1 MPASVEDQLRSAESA
16 LSFLRDEHSRTLS
29 GLHEEIDRLQTRCK
43 ELTFSLT
50 LQSSQ
55 SQTRTKEHN
64 SLQHGVKKSW
74 RKQLFDPDSVLSH
87 PVFTMTARD
96 SVVSRGAPDSA
107 RTAVGQEWEQL
118 QSLIEEK
125 EKKIYYLERE
135 LRLRED
141 SYLAE
146 LARKNRQ
153 VALLTRR
160 LHSRPAAI
168 VQISTTPR
176 VVRKTKARKASDDAN
191 HAGEESVSESVSAN
205 GSSDDHSIL
214 QKKSTQTRLPSLSTS
229 LPSFPPQD
237 RTMSAVARRG
247 KAGSA
252 HVYTGGRANG
262 KPSPAVKPDVDHS
275 SRQSSA
281 KTTRSQRVSASS
293 TASRKPPQQGG
304 GKGHQP
310 SPFIVDI
317 PTELF
322 LQIRPAPAILP
333 PIAGR
338 GRHAWRTRRGRSIQ
352 APLAKHREVETTERP
367 QKPPPPAVES
377 IAVGTVAS
385 PGTEVKPVEQSRADC
400 S

>member
-16 LSFLRDEHSRTLS
+16 LSFLRSEHSRTLA
-29 GLHEEIDRLQTRCK
+29 GLHEEIERLQTRCK

-55 SQTRTKEHN
+55 SQTRAKEHD
-64 SLQHGVKKSW
+64 SLHHGTKKSW
-74 RKQLFDPDSVLSH
+74 RKELFDPESVLSH
-87 PVFTMTARD
+87 PAFTMTARD
-96 SVVSRGAPDSA
+96 SSISRGAPDSA
-107 RTAVGQEWEQL
+107 RTAVGQERDQL
-118 QSLIEEK
+118 QSMIEEK

-168 VQISTTPR
+168 VQISPR
-176 VVRKTKARKASDDAN
+176 VVRKTKTRKASDDAN
-191 HAGEESVSESVSAN
+191 NHPVGEESVPGQETVGVN
-205 GSSDDHSIL
+205 GCGDNQSGL
-214 QKKSTQTRLPSLSTS
+214 QKKPSQTKLPSLSTS

-237 RTMSAVARRG
+237 RTLSAVARRG

-252 HVYTGGRANG
+252 HVGSRANG
-262 KPSPAVKPDVDHS
+262 KPTPATKPDVDHS

-304 GKGHQP
+304 GKAPEP

-338 GRHAWRTRRGRSIQ
+338 GRHAWRTRHRRSVQ
-352 APLAKHREVETTERP
+352 AKHREAETERP
-367 QKPPPPAVES
+367 RKPPPPAMES
-377 IAVGTVAS
+377 IAVDTVAS
-385 PGTEVKPVEQSRADC
+385 PGAELMTPVEQSRTDC

>member
-16 LSFLRDEHSRTLS
+16 LSFLRSEHSRTLA
-29 GLHEEIDRLQTRCK
+29 GLHEEIERLQTRCK

-55 SQTRTKEHN
+55 SQARAKEHD
-64 SLQHGVKKSW
+64 SHQHGAKKPW
-74 RKQLFDPDSVLSH
+74 RKQLFDPNSVLSH
-87 PVFTMTARD
+87 PAFIMTARD
-96 SVVSRGAPDSA
+96 SVVSRGAPGSA
-107 RTAVGQEWEQL
+107 MSAVGQEQEQL

-176 VVRKTKARKASDDAN
+176 ISRKTKTRKASDDAN
-191 HAGEESVSESVSAN
+191 HPDEESVSETVSVN
-205 GSSDDHSIL
+205 VGGDDHPVL
-214 QKKSTQTRLPSLSTS
+214 QKKCSQTKLPSLSTS

-237 RTMSAVARRG
+237 RTLSAVARRG

-252 HVYTGGRANG
+252 HVHSRATG
-262 KPSPAVKPDVDHS
+262 KPSPAAKQDGDHS

-293 TASRKPPQQGG
+293 TASRKHQQQGSS
-304 GKGHQP
+304 KVSEP

-338 GRHAWRTRRGRSIQ
+338 GRHGWRTRRGRSIR
-352 APLAKHREVETTERP
+352 APLAKHQEVETERP
-367 QKPPPPAVES
+367 RKPPPPAVES
-377 IAVGTVAS
+377 IVVGTVAS
-385 PGTEVKPVEQSRADC
+385 PGAEVTPVEQTQADC